1 MLPGEHGL
9 PEAIF
14 APDGQI
20 VNRLF
25 AAFSREADQRLACG
39 LKEQLQIL
47 QMVWFCKHRQDLR
60 CPACSSQSL
69 IRKGWRHRKLKTS
82 RGSFTL
88 FVLQVRCRN
97 CGRTFRPWN
106 DRVGLPSSRRILEEL
121 EAKAIF
127 LGTQVSFARSARIVR
142 QLTCGT
148 VSAEGIRR
156 KIAELSKKIQ
166 LPSPQKGETVLV
178 DSTKVKAGSKE
189 RGVPV
194 HLAVTAQPGSSQ
206 SNRTTCNKQLL
217 HLHVGTAEPLKNHLR
232 QRMPDYLVHDGGDN
246 LEDCAK
252 HVQRC
257 RWHLGYQLKHYLWQD
272 GIPHNFRPPFHE
284 ALMDI
289 MKDTE
294 NGPQRYLKLAN
305 NLATCGL
312 KTTAGHLLN
321 AAPEAFTFLK
331 EPGFSYIDTSP
342 LEREMREIN
351 RRVDIGARWSPSGV
365 ESVLK
370 VLLHQRLNETSM
382 SLS

>member
-1 MLPGEHGL
+1 MLPGEQGL

-14 APDGQI
+14 ALDGQI

-25 AAFSREADQRLACG
+25 AALSREADQRLGCS

-47 QMVWFCKHRQDLR
+47 QIAWFGKHRQNLY
-60 CPACSSQSL
+60 CPSCSSQAL
-69 IRKGWRHRKLKTS
+69 IRKGWRERKLKTS
-82 RGSFTL
+82 RGSFRL
-88 FVLQVRCRN
+88 LVLQVRCQN
-97 CGRTFRPWN
+97 CGRSFRPWN
-106 DRVGLPSSRRILEEL
+106 DRLGLPSSRRILEEL
-121 EAKAIF
+121 EIKAVF
-127 LGTQVSFARSARIVR
+127 LATQVSFARSATIIKR
-142 QLTCGT
+142 LTGGK
-148 VSAEGIRR
+148 VSAEGIRQ
-156 KIAELSKKIQ
+156 KIAEQSKKIQ
-166 LPSPQKGETVLV
+166 LPTPQKGETVLV

-194 HLAVTAQPGSSQ
+194 YLAVTAQPGPYQ
-206 SNRTTCNKQLL
+206 SNRATCNKQLL
-217 HLHVGTAEPLKNHLR
+217 HIHVGVAEPLKNHLR
-232 QRMPDYLVHDGGDN
+232 QLMPDYLVHDGGDN

-289 MKDTE
+289 MSDRE
-294 NGPQRYLKLAN
+294 NGPQRYLILAS

-321 AAPEAFTFLK
+321 AAAEAFTFRK

-351 RRVDIGARWSPSGV
+351 RRTDIGARWSRSGI
-365 ESVLK
+365 ENVLK
-370 VLLHQRLNETSM
+370 VLLHQRLNNNSRGQT
-382 SLS
+382 